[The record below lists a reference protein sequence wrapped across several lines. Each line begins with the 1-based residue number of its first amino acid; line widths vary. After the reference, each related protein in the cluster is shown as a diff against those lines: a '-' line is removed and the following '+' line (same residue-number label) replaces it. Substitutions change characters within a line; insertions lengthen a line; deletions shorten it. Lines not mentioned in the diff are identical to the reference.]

1 MTKKTKILWSGDIIA
16 KTGFARVTEA
26 IVTRLKDKYEF
37 VVLGNNYWGDP
48 HPLCKDF
55 VIYPSSNRF
64 QQEPFGVQRIREI
77 VEREKPEIVIV
88 NNDCW
93 ITNALYEQ
101 IQDLHDRKLFK
112 FVAYVPIDSYGWT
125 GCLADYTNKWDA
137 LISYT
142 EFGVQEFFR
151 AGVKTP
157 IHVIHHGIEEGMFYP
172 KDRKESRKS
181 LGLKEDD
188 FICFNGNR
196 NQPRKRIDITIAG
209 FAQFAV
215 DRPDTKLY
223 LHMGLVDQGWRV
235 MEVFGR
241 EMRDRGLDP
250 NGRIIMTAQGDMPPN
265 VELDLLNTIYNC
277 ADVGINTCKGEGHGL
292 VNHEH
297 AACRVAQVV
306 PNHTSCKEIFEG
318 HGRLINCDHIDTD
331 TSFSRQ
337 MPCPS
342 AEHLAEILADL
353 YENREKLDATA
364 ELCYLRATDPRYQ
377 WDNIADQFG
386 GVFQEVLQDEQLESA
401 ESVSYK
407 KKGVSKRKRRKMS
420 ISD

>member
-1 MTKKTKILWSGDIIA
+1 MTKKPKILWSGDIIA

-26 IVTRLKDKYEF
+26 LITRLKDKYEF

-48 HPLCKDF
+48 HPLCEKF

-64 QQEPFGVQRIREI
+64 QQEPFGIQRIREI

-93 ITNALYEQ
+93 ITNGLYEQ
-101 IQDLHDRKLFK
+101 IKDLHERKLFK
-112 FVAYVPIDSYGWT
+112 FVAYIPIDSYGWT

-151 AGVKTP
+151 VGVKKP
-157 IHVIHHGIEEGMFYP
+157 IHVIPHGIEEGMFYP
-172 KDRKESRKS
+172 MDKKEARKQ
-181 LGLKEDD
+181 LGLNEDD

-209 FAQFAV
+209 FAEFAIG
-215 DRPDTKLY
+215 RPDAKLY

-250 NGRIIMTAQGDMPPN
+250 NGRIIMTSQGDAPPN
-265 VELDLLNTIYNC
+265 VELPLLNTIYNC

-306 PNHTSCKEIFEG
+306 PGHTSCKEIFEG
-318 HGRLINCDHIDTD
+318 HGRLINCDHVDTD
-331 TSFSRQ
+331 PNYSRQ

-342 AEHLAEILADL
+342 VQHLAEILGEL
-353 YENREKLDATA
+353 YDDREELDRTA
-364 ELCYLRATDPRYQ
+364 ERCYKRATDPMYQ
-377 WDNIADQFG
+377 WDNIAEQFD
-386 GVFQEVLQDEQLESA
+386 GVFQEVLLGEQSEEEEA
-401 ESVSYK
+401 VSKK
-407 KKGVSKRKRRKMS
+407 KKGKCRQKREKMLIGS
-420 ISD
+420 